1 MPHHQK
7 KQRYAIL
14 KIDLI
19 SLFYKSTAIDKV
31 KEVIKNN
38 ILQLIPSITP
48 YINRFIKGFIC
59 MIIYVA
65 CWPIL
70 AFLAGKLIPAIGSGE
85 LSTVTNIII
94 NSLVVFLIQK
104 TAQYGQDVYIAK
116 PSLEIS
122 EVMRQSLFSKIHKIK
137 MNFINNISAGDITYR
152 LTEDADRVSEVIYKT
167 FQDTLPCVL
176 QLLAVII
183 YMFYLDWSLTIS
195 TFILAPIIVLSVNNF
210 GKRVLIAS
218 EKSQES
224 TSDLAGLIGESIN
237 GISTIRSFAAENWIK
252 GRFNTRLRSNKQ
264 AKYKTLKLLAIQH
277 PIVGFIE
284 AFGILAILG
293 LGALR
298 INLGLLNSEE
308 FSSFFAAILMLIDPI
323 SHISTNFNE
332 YKQAEASLK
341 RLKKINMQPMEKD
354 EWNLEKISK
363 IKGKIE
369 FNHVSFEY
377 KKDNEV
383 LKDITLKISKGQ
395 VIAFVGSSGAGKST
409 MMSLILKF
417 ISPKIGDIY
426 IDDKNIRSISSI
438 DIRSNIALV
447 QQQPFL
453 FSGRIIDVIK
463 MGRDFSEDDV
473 IKSAKI
479 ANAHEFILKLPSKYE
494 TNITE
499 RGSNFSGGQIQ
510 RLAIA
515 RAILGNPSILLLDEA
530 TSALDS
536 DSEAEVQKGLNQ
548 AMNNRTVIV
557 VAHRLS
563 TTQGA
568 DKIVVFDKGKIVDSG
583 KHIDLFN
590 KDGIYKELCEK
601 QLIKVT

>member
-85 LSTVTNIII
+85 LSAVTNIII

-354 EWNLEKISK
+354 ERNLEKIAK
-363 IKGKIE
+363 INGKIE

-548 AMNNRTVIV
+548 AMNNRTVII

>member
-1 MPHHQK
+1 
-7 KQRYAIL
+7 
-14 KIDLI
+14 
-19 SLFYKSTAIDKV
+19 
-31 KEVIKNN
+31 
-38 ILQLIPSITP
+38 
-48 YINRFIKGFIC
+48 

-85 LSTVTNIII
+85 ISTVINIII
-94 NSLVVFLIQK
+94 KSLVVFLIQK
-104 TAQYGQDVYIAK
+104 TAQFGQDVYIAR

-122 EVMRQSLFSKIHKIK
+122 EVMRRNLFSKIHKIK

-167 FQDTLPCVL
+167 FQDSLPCVL

-195 TFILAPIIVLSVNNF
+195 TFVLAPIIVLSVNKF

-224 TSDLAGLIGESIN
+224 TSDLASLIGESIN

-252 GRFNTRLRSNKQ
+252 DRFNKRLRSNKK
-264 AKYKTLKLLAIQH
+264 AKYKTLKLLAFQH
-277 PIVGFIE
+277 PVIGFIE

-298 INLGLLNSEE
+298 INLGLLDSEG

-341 RLKKINMQPMEKD
+341 RLKKINMQPLEQD
-354 EWNLEKISK
+354 ERNLEKISK
-363 IKGKIE
+363 INGKIE
-369 FNHVSFEY
+369 FKNVNFEY
-377 KKDNEV
+377 KKDNKV
-383 LKDITLKISKGQ
+383 LKNITLKISKGQ

-417 ISPKIGDIY
+417 ISPKTGNIF
-426 IDDKNIRSISSI
+426 IDDKNISSISSI

-463 MGRDFSEDDV
+463 MGRNFNEEDV

-479 ANAHEFILKLPSKYE
+479 ANAHEFILKLPSKYQ
-494 TNITE
+494 TKITE

-515 RAILGNPSILLLDEA
+515 RAILGDPSILLLDEA

-568 DKIVVFDKGKIVDSG
+568 DKIFVFDKGKIIDSG
-583 KHIDLFN
+583 KHTDLLN

-601 QLIKVT
+601 QLLNIN

>member
-1 MPHHQK
+1 
-7 KQRYAIL
+7 
-14 KIDLI
+14 
-19 SLFYKSTAIDKV
+19 
-31 KEVIKNN
+31 
-38 ILQLIPSITP
+38 
-48 YINRFIKGFIC
+48 

-85 LSTVTNIII
+85 ILVVTNIII
-94 NSLVVFLIQK
+94 KSLVVFLIQK
-104 TAQYGQDVYIAK
+104 TAQFGQDVFIAR

-122 EVMRQSLFSKIHKIK
+122 EVMRQNLFSKIHKIK

-195 TFILAPIIVLSVNNF
+195 TFVLAPIIVLSVNNF
-210 GKRVLIAS
+210 GERVLKAS

-224 TSDLAGLIGESIN
+224 TSDLASLIGESIN

-252 GRFNTRLRSNKQ
+252 GRFNKRLRSNKQ
-264 AKYKTLKLLAIQH
+264 AKYKTLKLLAFQH
-277 PIVGFIE
+277 PVVGFIE

-341 RLKKINMQPMEKD
+341 RLNKINIQPIEKD
-354 EWNLEKISK
+354 DRSLEKTLK
-363 IKGKIE
+363 INGKIE
-369 FNHVSFEY
+369 FKHVNFEY
-377 KKDNEV
+377 KKDNKV
-383 LKDITLKISKGQ
+383 LKDINLKILKGQ

-417 ISPKIGDIY
+417 INPLTGEIY

-463 MGRDFSEDDV
+463 MGRNFSEEDI

-494 TNITE
+494 TKITE

-548 AMNNRTVIV
+548 AMKNRTVIV

-568 DKIVVFDKGKIVDSG
+568 DKIVVFDKGKIIDSG
-583 KHIDLFN
+583 AHIDLFN
-590 KDGIYKELCEK
+590 KNGIYKELCEK
-601 QLIKVT
+601 QLIKII

>member
-31 KEVIKNN
+31 KEVLKNN
-38 ILQLIPSITP
+38 ILQLIPPITP

-85 LSTVTNIII
+85 LTTVTNIII

-122 EVMRQSLFSKIHKIK
+122 EVMRQNLFSKIHKIK

-354 EWNLEKISK
+354 ERNLEKIAK
-363 IKGKIE
+363 INGKIE

-548 AMNNRTVIV
+548 AMNNRTVII

>member
-85 LSTVTNIII
+85 LSTVVNIII

-354 EWNLEKISK
+354 ERNLEKIAK
-363 IKGKIE
+363 INGKIE

-548 AMNNRTVIV
+548 AMNNRTVII

>member
-1 MPHHQK
+1 MPRLQK

-94 NSLVVFLIQK
+94 NSLIVFLIQK

-354 EWNLEKISK
+354 ERNLEKIAK
-363 IKGKIE
+363 INGKIE

-383 LKDITLKISKGQ
+383 LQDITLKISKGQ

-417 ISPKIGDIY
+417 IHPKLGDIY

-548 AMNNRTVIV
+548 AMNNRTVII

-568 DKIVVFDKGKIVDSG
+568 DKIVVFDKGKIIDSG

>member
-1 MPHHQK
+1 M
-7 KQRYAIL
+7 
-14 KIDLI
+14 
-19 SLFYKSTAIDKV
+19 FYKYTGVDKV
-31 KEVIKNN
+31 KEIHKYNS
-38 ILQLIPSITP
+38 LRLIPPITP
-48 YINRFIKGFIC
+48 YVNRFIKGFIC
-59 MIIYVA
+59 MIVYVT

-70 AFLAGKLIPAIGSGE
+70 AFLAGKLIPAIGSGD
-85 LSTVTNIII
+85 LSNVSDIII
-94 NSLVVFLIQK
+94 KSLIIFLIQK
-104 TAQYGQDVYIAK
+104 TAQFGQDVYIAK

-122 EVMRQSLFSKIHKIK
+122 EVMRGNLFSKIHKIK
-137 MNFINNISAGDITYR
+137 MNFVEKISAGDITYR

-167 FQDTLPCVL
+167 FQDTLPCIL

-183 YMFYLDWSLTIS
+183 YMLYLDWSLTLS
-195 TFILAPIIVLSVNNF
+195 TFVLAPIIVISVNSF
-210 GKRVLIAS
+210 GKRVLKAS

-237 GISTIRSFAAENWIK
+237 GISTIRAFAAENWIK
-252 GRFNTRLRSNKQ
+252 NKFNKRLLTNKK
-264 AKYKTLKLLAIQH
+264 AKYKTLKLLAFQH

-298 INLGLLNSEE
+298 INLGLLNNEE

-332 YKQAEASLK
+332 YKQAEASFK
-341 RLKKINMQPMEKD
+341 RLKKL
-354 EWNLEKISK
+354 NLEPVEIEDINTINLPKIE
-363 IKGKIE
+363 GKIQ
-369 FNHVSFEY
+369 FRKVNFEY
-377 KKDNEV
+377 KKNNAV
-383 LKDITLKISKGQ
+383 LKNINLVIEKGE
-395 VIAFVGSSGAGKST
+395 VTAFVGSSGAGKST

-417 ISPKIGDIY
+417 LSPSTGEIY
-426 IDDKNIRSISSI
+426 IDDKNIKSINSK
-438 DIRSNIALV
+438 DIRVNIALV

-453 FSGRIIDVIK
+453 FSGKIIEVIK
-463 MGRDFSEDDV
+463 MGRKFSEEEV

-479 ANAHEFILKLPSKYE
+479 ANAHNFIQKLPNKYD
-494 TNITE
+494 TKINE

-510 RLAIA
+510 RIAIA

-530 TSALDS
+530 TSALDA

-557 VAHRLS
+557 VAHRLA

-568 DKIVVFDKGKIVDSG
+568 DKIVVFDKGEIIDMG
-583 KHIDLFN
+583 KHLDLLN
-590 KDGIYKELCEK
+590 KKGIYKELCEK
-601 QLIKVT
+601 QLIKKM